1 MYLCTNILQIVLHC
15 YYKIIQFLK
24 IIKSTN
30 RIYVNVNQKWKSYLA
45 ILIVAFMSSCA
56 SKKDIILF
64 QDMEE
69 NVSKE
74 VVHAARKIQINDIID
89 VKISTLNPETAAPY
103 NVGGGANV
111 ANANIELLMLTG
123 YLVTVDGTI
132 SLPILGDIKV
142 MDKTIIE
149 LQDEI
154 QKILEEDGHL
164 LNPTVVVRV
173 LNAKVTILGEVARP
187 GTYGYT
193 EQFITLPQ
201 ALGYAGDVTIGAN
214 RKEVWLIR
222 EEGGVRQYY
231 KIDLT
236 KTDWFDTPA
245 YTIKQ
250 NDIIYVYPNEVKVK
264 SAGFIGNTGTV
275 LSVVSILITTYVL
288 LTR

>member
-1 MYLCTNILQIVLHC
+1 M
-15 YYKIIQFLK
+15 
-24 IIKSTN
+24 IIKSAKKMYMN
-30 RIYVNVNQKWKSYLA
+30 LNQKGKSFIA
-45 ILIVAFMSSCA
+45 ILIIAFMSSCA
-56 SKKDIILF
+56 TKKDIILF
-64 QDMEE
+64 QDLEE

-74 VVHAARKIQINDIID
+74 VVYAARKIQINDIID
-89 VKISTLNPETAAPY
+89 VKVSALNPETATPY
-103 NVGGGANV
+103 NIGTGSGNINV
-111 ANANIELLMLTG
+111 NIDLMKLQG

-132 SLPILGDIKV
+132 SLPILGDIV
-142 MDKTIIE
+142 VTNKTIV
-149 LQDEI
+149 EI
-154 QKILEEDGHL
+154 QNDIQQTLEEDGHL

-173 LNAKVTILGEVARP
+173 LNAKVTILGEVANP
-187 GTYGYT
+187 GTYSYT

-214 RKEVWLIR
+214 RKEIWLIR
-222 EEGGVRQYY
+222 EEEGARQYY

-264 SAGFIGNTGTV
+264 SAGYIGNASTV